1 MNFSAVAA
9 FIISSIA
16 AANAFSIPAGKQLQC
31 TFVPSTTCTCT
42 LASPKTRAAYSHT
55 TSQLFMSD
63 FESDLPSAMP
73 EKLDTTQFIADVESR
88 LAEGVSVPPVLESLR
103 EARDTGADTNVLTG
117 LIYELMI
124 E

>member
-1 MNFSAVAA
+1 
-9 FIISSIA
+9 
-16 AANAFSIPAGKQLQC
+16 
-31 TFVPSTTCTCT
+31 
-42 LASPKTRAAYSHT
+42 
-55 TSQLFMSD
+55 MSD

-124 E
+124 EQGMLHDQNPESGMLTYTDFDIEANWDVKEVKEEFAYLYKYG